1 VSRGRNKAKQID
13 EAVIN
18 RARLVADYCLTFYPI
33 TDEEAVKEDRRR
45 TLRNAEDYLA
55 DVGTPRFEV
64 NIQNAAYC
72 ASSGARHWVE
82 LCLALAAH
90 FVERGE
96 PAPEPIRKLAA
107 NALRELRLR
116 EYQTDKK
123 GDETVAKRSDRSM
136 RDFTIAATVHM
147 IVIDT
152 GLKPTRNKAQRTTG
166 SPSSACSIVH
176 EALRL
181 RKVNL
186 GEDAVE
192 TAWRTHGKQM
202 EKTVERM
209 VAGGLKLPSPN
220 NPFPLKE
227 FY

>member
-18 RARLVADYCLTFYPI
+18 RARLVADYCLTFHPI

-45 TLRNAEDYLA
+45 TLRHAEDYLA
-55 DVGTPRFEV
+55 DVGTPNFEANV
-64 NIQNAAYC
+64 QHAAYF

-90 FVERGE
+90 FVDRGE
-96 PAPEPIRKLAA
+96 PVPEPIRKLAA
-107 NALRELRLR
+107 NTLRELRLR
-116 EYQTDKK
+116 ESEADKE

-136 RDFTIAATVHM
+136 RDRTIARTVYM

-176 EALRL
+176 EALHL

-192 TAWRTHGKQM
+192 TAWRAHGKHI
-202 EKTVERM
+202 EKMVEGM

-220 NPFPLKE
+220 SPLKE